1 MFIIGIFVQ
10 ICSGHVWQQFSI
22 GRFISGLGVGALSIT
37 IPMVSAFL
45 LSFFFGRI
53 LICSVSSRD
62 RSSSNPWYFYVGIHT
77 SVTVYLTDVLLAL
90 VQPTNYLLHSASWW
104 PVSAY

>member
-1 MFIIGIFVQ
+1 VFIIGIFVQ

-45 LSFFFGRI
+45 LSFFFWS
-53 LICSVSSRD
+53 CSHLLSIKQRPLLVE
-62 RSSSNPWYFYVGIHT
+62 
-77 SVTVYLTDVLLAL
+77 SVVLLCR
-90 VQPTNYLLHSASWW
+90 NSHFGDSLLD
-104 PVSAY
+104 